1 MNDFLDRFVR
11 FVLIL
16 LAFFIAFRIEFEIK
30 GASLAPVELM
40 LIFLLAVTAYRFI
53 RHPKDFDFK
62 RIHLIP
68 FLVFLLFAIPSRI
81 PLLEIH
87 GPVQGVWHLFRN
99 FVELIPLMY
108 LVLIFNLKGKDQIR
122 SLVLILL
129 TASGLSALI
138 GIIQTFSQGMLLTGQ
153 GVYGNLNYLGIFP
166 PYPSNAHV
174 LARYNIGNVT
184 IVTHTPF
191 LDVFRATGGLNL
203 HNYFGVF
210 LVLTS
215 TITLSLALYKRSIWL
230 TGLAFIQFLGM
241 AVSYSRAAYAGVFL
255 SIAVLLFM
263 RKKWARDLIVIG
275 LLFVLVI
282 GVLQLAYPEVFDAFI
297 YRAYTIVNT
306 PFDPPMEMEARL
318 FTWKSS
324 LHGTMQFWFNFF
336 FGHGTGA
343 LVDVE
348 FLGQKLT
355 THNDILDILY
365 TRGFFSFIAWV
376 VLLVV
381 ILKDGLRLFR
391 NETDPF
397 FKGLAAGAFAGILGV
412 LVSGLNQSVLHVEET
427 GILLWFIFG
436 IIVFLRRRQIYHEK

>member
-1 MNDFLDRFVR
+1 MKDCLDRLTK
-11 FVLIL
+11 FVLVL

-40 LIFLLAVTAYRFI
+40 LIFLLGITAYRFI
-53 RHPKDFDFK
+53 RSPEDFDFK

-68 FLVFLLFAIPSRI
+68 FLIFLLFAIPSRI
-81 PLLEIH
+81 PLLEVH
-87 GPVQGVWHLFRN
+87 GLFQGIWHLFRN
-99 FVELIPLMY
+99 FIELIPLMY
-108 LVLIFNLKGKDQIR
+108 LVLIFNLKGKEQIR

-138 GIIQTFSQGMLLTGQ
+138 GIMQTFSQGLFLTGQ

-166 PYPSNAHV
+166 PYPQDAHI

-191 LDVFRATGGLNL
+191 FDVFRATGGLNF

-210 LVLTS
+210 LVITS
-215 TITLSLALYKRSIWL
+215 TISLSLALYKRNIWL
-230 TGLAFIQFLGM
+230 AGLALVQFLGL
-241 AVSYSRAAYAGVFL
+241 AVSYSRAAYAGLFL
-255 SIAVLLFM
+255 SIIVLLFL
-263 RKKWARDLIVIG
+263 RKKWLRDLIVVG
-275 LLFVLVI
+275 LLLILVVGI
-282 GVLQLAYPEVFDAFI
+282 LQLAYPEVFDAFT

-306 PFDPPMEMEARL
+306 PFDPPQEMEARL
-318 FTWKSS
+318 LTWKSS
-324 LHGTMQFWFNFF
+324 LHGTLEFWFYFF

-365 TRGFFSFIAWV
+365 ARGLFSFIGWLI
-376 VLLVV
+376 LLVV
-381 ILKDGLRLFR
+381 VLKDGFRFFR
-391 NETDPF
+391 NEDDPF
-397 FKGLAAGAFAGILGV
+397 FKGLAAGSFAGILGV
-412 LVSGLNQSVLHVEET
+412 LLAGLNQSVLHVEET
-427 GILLWFIFG
+427 GILIWFIFG
-436 IIVFLRRRQIYHEK
+436 IIVFLRRRQVNK